1 MTIKVLYDGEHVG
14 TVHTNQSLT
23 TWEVIELAGI
33 DIEEMVGEDT
43 RMYDPELFE
52 LVYE

>member
-14 TVHTNQSLT
+14 TVHTNRTLT
-23 TWEVIELAGI
+23 TWEAVELAGI
-33 DIEEMVGEDT
+33 DINEMLDEDT
-43 RMYDPELFE
+43 PRYAPELFE